1 MKTLLKLNFVLVM
14 IMLYMVNIYGN
25 TLVLDDFNTG
35 AAQNFFGGVNDVWYN
50 NATINAFYYANP
62 DKILGRTGYS
72 LKLIYDIS
80 GGHDYYGGYYM
91 KLNDKD
97 ISQYN
102 YLSFW
107 VRSDS
112 GNDSLKIEIKCSTNV
127 IIPDVQNKWKA
138 EIYTTD
144 YLDSGITT
152 AWQKVMIPMDVCL
165 SLYQMTNMYEL
176 TFTLENSAALRSGSP
191 VSGVIYIDDIVFGT
205 WEPGFVRVDHYGDKN
220 SVCGLGG
227 NIGSGTNVFTAW
239 ITNSFSSSDFYSHA
253 NALKIDY
260 DLSGGNNDWCYC
272 WHIFGGGGD
281 KNVEIECDFSKYTNL
296 TFWAKSTN
304 KNIYGSGGHGTHG
317 AEHPWNGMKV
327 ELGNDVKTYFTYTT
341 TISNV
346 WQKFSF
352 QLSKFQ
358 FFDGE
363 GDFLDKSRIK
373 KLVFT
378 FEHVTGSSTLL
389 DDDLVGTVFI
399 DNVQFEGAGYTP
411 DTTSPAIPTLLKNGD
426 DVVTNGYAFDVTNTL
441 YVQADTGTLDE
452 SIEGVIFEYSLDNGS
467 TWYRIGT
474 DYDTSDVQYSVEW
487 DTTDIENSSECQ
499 IQVYSMD
506 ASGNVSGKLIY
517 NIVIEDLSASTTL
530 TKPAQKILTPNND
543 GINDYLNFTG
553 LGSDF
558 EISIFNLKGKLIK
571 KITDKS
577 YWDGKNDKGNIVEG
591 GIYIYIVKR
600 GDDRID
606 GTIVVVK

>member
-1 MKTLLKLNFVLVM
+1 MKTLLKLNLILIM
-14 IMLYMVNIYGN
+14 IMLYMADIYCN

-35 AAQNFFGGVNDVWYN
+35 VVQNYFKGVNGVWYN
-50 NATINAFYYANP
+50 NAAIIAYYYANP

-80 GGHDYYGGYYM
+80 GGHDSFGGYYL

-112 GNDSLKIEIKCSTNV
+112 GCDSLKIEIKCSDN
-127 IIPDVQNKWKA
+127 PSFPNEYKA
-138 EIYTTD
+138 EVYTTD

-152 AWQKVMIPMDVCL
+152 VWQKVMIPMDTFSC
-165 SLYQMTNMYEL
+165 LYQMTNMYEL
-176 TFTLENSAALRSGSP
+176 TFTLENSAALRGGSP

-227 NIGSGTNVFTAW
+227 NIGSGINDSVW
-239 ITNSFSSSDFYSHA
+239 ITNSFSSSNFYSHA
-253 NALKIDY
+253 NALRIDY
-260 DLSGGNNDWCYC
+260 DVSGGDPDWCYC
-272 WHIFGGGGD
+272 WHIFGGGTN

-317 AEHPWNGMKV
+317 TDYPWNGVKV
-327 ELGNDVKTYFTYTT
+327 ELGNDTNTYFTYTT

-346 WQKFSF
+346 WKKFSF
-352 QLSKFQ
+352 QLSKFEVS
-358 FFDGE
+358 DNY
-363 GDFLDKSRIK
+363 DFLDKSRIK

-389 DDDLVGTVFI
+389 DDDLIGTVFI
-399 DNVQFEGAGYTP
+399 DNIQFEGADYTP
-411 DTTSPAIPTLLKNGD
+411 DITLPATPTLLKRGN
-426 DVVTNGYAFDVTNTL
+426 DVVTNGYAFGVTNTL
-441 YVQADTGTLDE
+441 YVQADSGSSDK
-452 SIEGVIFEYSLDNGS
+452 SIEGVIFEYSLDNGL

-474 DYDTSDVQYSVEW
+474 DYNTSDIQYSVKW
-487 DTTDIENSSECQ
+487 DTTDIENSFECQ
-499 IQVYSMD
+499 VQVYSMD
-506 ASGNVSGKLIY
+506 ASGNVSGKLTY
-517 NIVIEDLSASTTL
+517 NAVIDKSSASTVL
-530 TKPAQKILTPNND
+530 IKPAQKILTPNND

-553 LGSDF
+553 LGSEF
-558 EISIFNLKGKLIK
+558 EISVFNLKGKVIK
-571 KITDKS
+571 RIIDIS
-577 YWDGKNDKGNIVEG
+577 FWDGKDKDGDIVEG
-591 GIYIYIVKR
+591 GIYIYVVKR
-600 GDDRID
+600 GNDRID